1 MFKEDISNDILYNFL
16 KIHCRLENNFYILDK
31 LVYKKYEYNKQIDLL
46 KDNLKEMYKNC
57 KKFYLERENNYN
69 NLLTII
75 RHLCKKNNINYTR
88 KINYDKNKY
97 NIIYY
102 IENKENIE

>member
-1 MFKEDISNDILYNFL
+1 MSIFKEDVSNEILYNFL

-31 LVYKKYEYNKQIDLL
+31 LVYKKYEYNNQINML
-46 KDNLKEMYKNC
+46 KDNLKEKYKSS
-57 KKFYLERENNYN
+57 KKFYLERENSYN

-75 RHLCKKNNINYTR
+75 RHLCKKNNINYIS
-88 KINYDKNKY
+88 KIKYDKNKY

-102 IENKENIE
+102 IENIE